1 MNRTID
7 LVVVLSGLRIS
18 ALPSTGQQTNPD
30 TATCSNPFS
39 PGAGDTL
46 PAVRCHRERQHPL
59 DVDARRARAHPPSIT
74 VGEGYGT
81 CNETPAIATTSADG
95 RQRKLKCPTGVE
107 LSAMIV
113 KIARTTSDGIWTL
126 TQTITQD
133 KTGNLDGW

>member
-46 PAVRCHRERQHPL
+46 LQYGAT
-59 DVDARRARAHPPSIT
+59 ANGSIT
-74 VGEGYGT
+74 
-81 CNETPAIATTSADG
+81 
-95 RQRKLKCPTGVE
+95 Q
-107 LSAMIV
+107 M
-113 KIARTTSDGIWTL
+113 
-126 TQTITQD
+126 
-133 KTGNLDGW
+133 